1 MNIKS
6 FVNFIESTCFVNSFV
21 YCYTDLS
28 ALDHRGLD
36 AVEAVVVLAAQ
47 KFGNHF
53 VLVELLLAVT
63 AKCQLFQIFQT
74 RGFHHLQTRN
84 QYC

>member
-1 MNIKS
+1 MNIKYCLEW
-6 FVNFIESTCFVNSFV
+6 NGMNES
-21 YCYTDLS
+21 YTDLS

-36 AVEAVVVLAAQ
+36 AVETIVVLAAQ

-63 AKCQLFQIFQT
+63 AQCQLLQIFET
-74 RGFHHLQTRN
+74 RSFHHLKTRY
-84 QYC
+84 QY